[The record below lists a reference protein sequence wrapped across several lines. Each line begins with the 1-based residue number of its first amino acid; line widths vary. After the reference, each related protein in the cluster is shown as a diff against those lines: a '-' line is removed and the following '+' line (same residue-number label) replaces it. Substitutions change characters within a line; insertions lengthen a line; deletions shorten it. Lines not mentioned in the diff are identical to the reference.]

1 MSESEVVNK
10 QQVTAQSLL
19 TSSQVAGLL
28 QMNRAS
34 VNKWVRD
41 GRLSAYKTP
50 GGHHRIRVSDL
61 VTFLAEHQLPIP
73 PSLQPMMRQLVLV
86 VDDDTDQLVAFKRAL
101 TRYQKRI
108 RVEIADNGID
118 ALVMIGALKPD
129 VVILD
134 IFMPGIDGIE
144 VCKRLRKMS
153 HTQELRVI
161 VVSGKL
167 TPDVEQAAIDAG
179 ASVCFQKPVSAQRLA
194 EEIGVSGAALALQH

>member
-1 MSESEVVNK
+1 MGTIYSSILLSFLGIGLKDHRPTISTPMSESEVVNK

-118 ALVMIGALKPD
+118 ALVMICLLYTSPSPRDATLSR
-129 VVILD
+129 
-134 IFMPGIDGIE
+134 MP
-144 VCKRLRKMS
+144 S
-153 HTQELRVI
+153 
-161 VVSGKL
+161 
-167 TPDVEQAAIDAG
+167 
-179 ASVCFQKPVSAQRLA
+179 SA
-194 EEIGVSGAALALQH
+194 